1 MSVKKHTFR
10 YTAEDQMGNV
20 CTGKV
25 RAKTFKK
32 AFKISELFLEQ
43 YHMFKVASEIK
54 LECLD

>member
-1 MSVKKHTFR
+1 
-10 YTAEDQMGNV
+10 MGNV